1 LKSQTGV
8 QLNKLKQMKFQ
19 DPRVDKKQLVEIFAN
34 LVDEITT
41 VFKNLM
47 NKWCKGKY
55 NNLMFSIFNF
65 GMFN

>member
-1 LKSQTGV
+1 
-8 QLNKLKQMKFQ
+8 MKFQ

-47 NKWCKGKY
+47 NK
-55 NNLMFSIFNF
+55 
-65 GMFN
+65 

>member
-1 LKSQTGV
+1 MKSQTGV

-47 NKWCKGKY
+47 NKWCIGKY